1 MGRFVRRDGG
11 RAAGRAGPRSIGRPR
26 FFEHEGQAAWALRLK
41 GYRLLARRYRAPV
54 GEIELVARRGRL
66 LLAVKVKARRDLET
80 AANAIDLRKQR
91 RIARATEHFLAANPQ
106 YSDHAIR
113 FDAVLIAPGR
123 LPRPIPDAWRI
134 T

>member
-1 MGRFVRRDGG
+1 MSAARPDRRPA
-11 RAAGRAGPRSIGRPR
+11 RQHAEQIGRR
-26 FFEHEGQAAWALRLK
+26 AVGKAAWALRLK
-41 GYRLLARRYRAPV
+41 SYRLLARRYRAPV

-66 LLAVKVKARRDLET
+66 LLAVEVKARRDLET
-80 AANAIDLRKQR
+80 AANAIDLRQQR

-106 YSDHAIR
+106 YSDHTIR

-123 LPRPIPDAWRI
+123 LPRSIPDAWRI